1 MPEQRT
7 ALVTGAARGI
17 GRAVAV
23 QLCRR
28 GFRVAA
34 SARSAED
41 AAELAAELG
50 PAAIPLQLDVTS
62 PSSVSHAAAAIG
74 PVDVLI
80 SNAGVLLEDGSSD
93 PLSASLATIEQTLT
107 VNLLGAW
114 RVAQAF
120 VPGMMARGWGRV
132 VFVSSGTGSFT
143 AGIFGGSPGYSVSKT
158 GLNALTQMLATHT
171 AGSGVL
177 VNAVNPG
184 PTRTRMMPFAERSPN
199 EAAGFVV
206 AAALLPDGGPTGTLR
221 RGEQEFGW

>member
-7 ALVTGAARGI
+7 ALVTGAGRGI
-17 GRAVAV
+17 GRAVAE
-23 QLCRR
+23 QLGRR
-28 GFRVAA
+28 GLRVVVATRDPA
-34 SARSAED
+34 DAED
-41 AAELAAELG
+41 VAAELRAL
-50 PAAIPLQLDVTS
+50 PVQLDVTS
-62 PSSVSHAAAAIG
+62 PDSVRQAADRVG
-74 PVDVLI
+74 PVDVLV
-80 SNAGVLLEDGSSD
+80 SNAGVLLEDGSAD
-93 PLSASLATIEQTLT
+93 PLSASLDTVEQTLA

-120 VPGMMARGWGRV
+120 VPGMVERGWGRV

-158 GLNALTQMLATHT
+158 GLNALTQMLARRTEGT
-171 AGSGVL
+171 GVL

-184 PTRTRMMPFAERSPN
+184 PTRTRMMPFAQRSPE

-206 AAALLPDGGPTGTLR
+206 DAALLPDDGPTGTLR

>member
-17 GRAVAV
+17 GRAVAG
-23 QLCRR
+23 QLCSH
-28 GFRVAA
+28 GFRVAV
-34 SARSAED
+34 SARSPED
-41 AAELAAELG
+41 AAEVAAELG
-50 PAAIPLQLDVTS
+50 PAAIPVQLDVTS
-62 PSSVSHAAAAIG
+62 PSSVSRAAAAIG

-80 SNAGVLLEDGSSD
+80 SNAGVLLEDGSRD
-93 PLSASLATIEQTLT
+93 PLSASLATIEQTVA

-120 VPGMMARGWGRV
+120 VPDMMERGWGRV
-132 VFVSSGTGSFT
+132 VFVSSGTGSFS

-184 PTRTRMMPFAERSPN
+184 PTRTRMMPFAERSPK